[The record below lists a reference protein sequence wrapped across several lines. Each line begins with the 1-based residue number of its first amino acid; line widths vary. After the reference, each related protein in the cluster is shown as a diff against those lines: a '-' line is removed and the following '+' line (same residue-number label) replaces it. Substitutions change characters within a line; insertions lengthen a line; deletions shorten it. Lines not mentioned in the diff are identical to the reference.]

1 MTVSENPVAHWLSK
15 IPPDLRREVFT
26 HPSAGG
32 RNFYRLAFYG
42 DSILEVYIRKNLC
55 EKYPQ
60 EDVGSLAKK
69 RATLASTQALAFLA
83 ERWGLAQLLVYQEGE
98 APSDHT
104 LASLVEAFIAAV
116 AMTLGTASAPAVI
129 RFLDEAFMPY
139 WDVILRDFADY
150 KSQANEMMLRWGQ
163 AFHYEIISREGPDH
177 SPRYTVCLI
186 LDGREVGRGTGR
198 SVKEAEQAAAEEF
211 LERSSGPS
219 E

>member
-1 MTVSENPVAHWLSK
+1 LKTKKNPIRRWLKRIS
-15 IPPDLRREVFT
+15 PELREEVFI

-32 RNFYRLAFYG
+32 KNFYRLAFYG

-60 EDVGSLAKK
+60 DDVGSLARK
-69 RATLASTQALAFLA
+69 RAILASTQALAFLA
-83 ERWGLAQLLVYQEGE
+83 GRWGLTSLLAYQEGE
-98 APSDHT
+98 NPSDHT

-116 AMTLGTASAPAVI
+116 AMTLGTRSAPAVV
-129 RFLDEAFMPY
+129 RFLDEVFMPY

-150 KSQANEMMLRWGQ
+150 KSQAHEMMTRKGQ
-163 AFHYEIISREGPDH
+163 AFHYKLVEKEGPDH

-186 LDGREVGRGTGR
+186 LNGKEVSRGRGKSIR
-198 SVKEAEQAAAEEF
+198 EAEQAAAEEF
-211 LERSSGPS
+211 LEGISLL